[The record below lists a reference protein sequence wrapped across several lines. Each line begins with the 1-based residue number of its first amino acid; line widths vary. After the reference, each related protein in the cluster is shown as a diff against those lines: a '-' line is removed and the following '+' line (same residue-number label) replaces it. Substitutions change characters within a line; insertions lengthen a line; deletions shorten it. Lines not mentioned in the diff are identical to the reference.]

1 MVIINQ
7 RRVVNRNGLSTL
19 FDLFGKP
26 VACEI
31 LEMGKNEITIDTRN
45 LAPGLYCYALSNVNG
60 SPLKAY
66 ATTDDTS
73 TVTRGKVLISR

>member
-45 LAPGLYCYALSNVNG
+45 LAPGLYFYAHTNAKG
-60 SPLKAY
+60 SLLKAY
-66 ATTDDTS
+66 ATTDVPS
-73 TVTRGKVLISR
+73 TVMQGKVLITR